1 MVDPRATLTVAVKP
15 AASLTSQVKPE
26 ISLTKDLTILVTSFS
41 GEGRLPGLVGRGVL
55 GSVLSAQGNGDVPT
69 LTTVGALA
77 SVLSV
82 QGVGRLPVPVGNSSV
97 AAVLLTQGGGAL
109 PLSRGGGTLG
119 SVLSTQ
125 GVGAIPVLVG
135 GGVLSA
141 DSAAFSGSAA
151 IPALSG
157 SGILGSLLSI
167 QGIGTL
173 PTLSCSGSL
182 ESMFSTQGSGV
193 LPTPSGSGSLDL
205 ILSAQG
211 GGALIAPS
219 GSGTA
224 ESVLS
229 VQGGGVVPL
238 VEGSGTLSGVT
249 QLAPVP
255 ELVWWV
261 FDAGTGFTVPDQS
274 GNGYTA
280 TIIGPEW
287 DAIGLRFDAFGEA
300 VGTNDSGLVS
310 VLENVTAI
318 SISCWV
324 KADILG
330 HDKGFFSVRSG
341 SFGNDGQVGMRF
353 DTAGAA
359 GGGTEVIKTGLN
371 SSGGRT
377 NRESSSNA
385 ATTQW
390 TNYIYT
396 WQSGQRLGL
405 FINGVADN
413 ATASGLARTG
423 NLNTI
428 QGAFVGRA
436 PRDAAA
442 WYGLVYEVRIYNRV
456 VTQAEAQA
464 IYDDSKGLF
473 TKPTHRI
480 EAESMTL
487 TNMVTNASGTA
498 SGGNYVAVSGASGSA
513 STTLTIPTGTYD
525 VIVSYYDEND
535 GNSSAT
541 ISVGANSTNLTLNA
555 ATGSAEVSYDSKIAK
570 RVFTNL
576 AVNTGDTF
584 TWAVTLDGTEI
595 GGFDYVE
602 FIEK

>member
-26 ISLTKDLTILVTSFS
+26 ISLTKALTILAASFA

-109 PLSRGGGTLG
+109 PLSRGSGTLG
-119 SVLSTQ
+119 AVLSTQ
-125 GVGAIPVLVG
+125 GAGAIPVLVG

-157 SGILGSLLSI
+157 SGILGSLLSM

-173 PTLSCSGSL
+173 PTLSGSGSF
-182 ESMFSTQGSGV
+182 ESMSSTQGSGA
-193 LPTPSGSGSLDL
+193 LPAPSGSGSLDL

-211 GGALIAPS
+211 SGALIAPS

-229 VQGGGVVPL
+229 VQGVGVVPL

-341 SFGNDGQVGMRF
+341 SFANDGQVGIRF
-353 DTAGAA
+353 DTVGSA

-405 FINGVADN
+405 YINGVADN
-413 ATASGLARTG
+413 ATAGGLARTG

-436 PRDAAA
+436 PRNAAA

-487 TNMVTNASGTA
+487 TDMVTNASGTA

-576 AVNTGDTF
+576 AVNNGDTF

>member
-173 PTLSCSGSL
+173 PTLSGSGSL

>member
-1 MVDPRATLTVAVKP
+1 MVDPRATLTVAIKP

-26 ISLTKDLTILVTSFS
+26 ISLTKDLTILATSFA

-55 GSVLSAQGNGDVPT
+55 GGVLSAQGNGDVPA

-173 PTLSCSGSL
+173 PTLSGSGSL

>member
-69 LTTVGALA
+69 LTTIGALA
-77 SVLSV
+77 SVLSA

-135 GGVLSA
+135 SGVLNA
-141 DSAAFSGSAA
+141 DSAAFSGSGA
-151 IPALSG
+151 ILALSG

-173 PTLSCSGSL
+173 PTLSGSGSL

>member
-173 PTLSCSGSL
+173 PTLSGSGSL

-229 VQGGGVVPL
+229 VQGGGAVPL

-377 NRESSSNA
+377 NRESSSNV

-405 FINGVADN
+405 YINGVADN

-464 IYDDSKGLF
+464 IC
-473 TKPTHRI
+473 
-480 EAESMTL
+480 
-487 TNMVTNASGTA
+487 
-498 SGGNYVAVSGASGSA
+498 
-513 STTLTIPTGTYD
+513 
-525 VIVSYYDEND
+525 
-535 GNSSAT
+535 SSLQT
-541 ISVGANSTNLTLNA
+541 RSPRPANRGILSSN
-555 ATGSAEVSYDSKIAK
+555 
-570 RVFTNL
+570 
-576 AVNTGDTF
+576 
-584 TWAVTLDGTEI
+584 
-595 GGFDYVE
+595 
-602 FIEK
+602 